1 MKAEGNSV
9 AVHSMGDAPSCVSA
23 HCWQLILYKEQ
34 GLFQANVKY
43 CQYFCFLEGLH
54 PLSVW
59 GQTDCG
65 DSRSEGAGVGFEEHG
80 IRSAAEGIQPE
91 IPDPLHQSIPQ
102 QTGMAAMAA
111 VTFLL
116 DILQENG
123 SLFSSLVFSGGVF
136 YNQTL

>member
-1 MKAEGNSV
+1 MSPVVLVLIADSLFCTKSRGVSRLVSV
-9 AVHSMGDAPSCVSA
+9 LNTVH
-23 HCWQLILYKEQ
+23 
-34 GLFQANVKY
+34 F
-43 CQYFCFLEGLH
+43 FLEGLH
-54 PLSVW
+54 PLCVW

-80 IRSAAEGIQPE
+80 IRSAAKGIEPE

-102 QTGMAAMAA
+102 QTGMGAVAA

-123 SLFSSLVFSGGVF
+123 ALFSSLFFSGDVFCDQTSGGGRLPGVH
-136 YNQTL
+136 